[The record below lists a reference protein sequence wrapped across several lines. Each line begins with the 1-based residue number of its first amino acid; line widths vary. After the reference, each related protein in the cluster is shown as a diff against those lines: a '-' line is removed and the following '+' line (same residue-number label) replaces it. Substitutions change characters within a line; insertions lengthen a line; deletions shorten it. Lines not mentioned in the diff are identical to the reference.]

1 MHPALSGQRE
11 LSQAKAPIG
20 PYQPSERR
28 PLGARYGGPKRLYQP
43 QSEWEG
49 GGHANL
55 KGYCQIL
62 DFSHGQAS
70 SVHKTLTLC
79 RKNLPLETYDTF
91 SRRILRPADLGE
103 ERGQRQACLLWKQL
117 IECASNHLRDI
128 TEDQLWSVYR
138 FCHTGFWLI
147 SFDQWNSMS
156 NTPKFEGCN
165 SSQPHTLP
173 TLKIPVTLPGNHAVF
188 HYEE

>member
-1 MHPALSGQRE
+1 MCTRPPSMHPALSGQRE

-49 GGHANL
+49 GGHSNL

-79 RKNLPLETYDTF
+79 LKNLPLETYDTF
-91 SRRILRPADLGE
+91 SRRIDQQCVGGAKRIHKRKSTCLPAWLKLERWTRGE
-103 ERGQRQACLLWKQL
+103 RYTGQREPFVPRHNRFRELDWCRRRGGFQL
-117 IECASNHLRDI
+117 ARRAGRVCRDG
-128 TEDQLWSVYR
+128 R
-138 FCHTGFWLI
+138 
-147 SFDQWNSMS
+147 
-156 NTPKFEGCN
+156 
-165 SSQPHTLP
+165 
-173 TLKIPVTLPGNHAVF
+173 
-188 HYEE
+188 